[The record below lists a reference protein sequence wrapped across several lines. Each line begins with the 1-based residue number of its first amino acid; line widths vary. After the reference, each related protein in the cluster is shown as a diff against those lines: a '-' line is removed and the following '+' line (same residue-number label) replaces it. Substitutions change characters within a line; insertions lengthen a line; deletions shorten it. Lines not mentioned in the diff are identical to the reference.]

1 MLQAFKADL
10 DEMQKQGELER
21 YIAYLD
27 EEKAAFLQNQAEKQ
41 ELMQQY
47 YDWRLEAEQSYAS
60 FALEAANT
68 LKDGLA
74 QGLANAIVDG
84 QNFGKTLQNLGKE
97 IVKMFI
103 QWQIQRM
110 AAAALSKMMIGQ
122 ETAAVAA
129 QGAAMAEALAPAAW
143 AKLVVEPGA
152 AGIATGLLTAGL
164 SAAAGVGAASNAVTS
179 FGSGTQ
185 SMGNFNFG
193 ESGLGEKPFAAG
205 GVVTAPTHALI
216 GEKSYPEAVLPLR
229 SSVLQKITS
238 FLFDGVDFGAS
249 SGDGA
254 NVEIINYGDINTG
267 ADYDTFM
274 EDIQYS
280 LAMGVRG

>member
-1 MLQAFKADL
+1 
-10 DEMQKQGELER
+10 
-21 YIAYLD
+21 
-27 EEKAAFLQNQAEKQ
+27 
-41 ELMQQY
+41 
-47 YDWRLEAEQSYAS
+47 
-60 FALEAANT
+60 
-68 LKDGLA
+68 
-74 QGLANAIVDG
+74 
-84 QNFGKTLQNLGKE
+84 
-97 IVKMFI
+97 
-103 QWQIQRM
+103 M

-129 QGAAMAEALAPAAW
+129 QGVAMAEALAPAAW

-216 GEKSYPEAVLPLR
+216 GENLILKRYCLCAAAYCKRSPAFCLMVWTLELLQVMVLML
-229 SSVLQKITS
+229 K
-238 FLFDGVDFGAS
+238 
-249 SGDGA
+249 
-254 NVEIINYGDINTG
+254 
-267 ADYDTFM
+267 
-274 EDIQYS
+274 
-280 LAMGVRG
+280 

>member
-1 MLQAFKADL
+1 
-10 DEMQKQGELER
+10 
-21 YIAYLD
+21 
-27 EEKAAFLQNQAEKQ
+27 
-41 ELMQQY
+41 
-47 YDWRLEAEQSYAS
+47 
-60 FALEAANT
+60 
-68 LKDGLA
+68 
-74 QGLANAIVDG
+74 
-84 QNFGKTLQNLGKE
+84 
-97 IVKMFI
+97 
-103 QWQIQRM
+103 
-110 AAAALSKMMIGQ
+110 MMMGQ
-122 ETAAVAA
+122 ETAAVTA
-129 QGAAMAEALAPAAW
+129 QGAAMAAALAPAAW

-164 SAAAGVGAASNAVTS
+164 SAAAGAGAASNAITS
-179 FGSGTQ
+179 FGSGKE
-185 SMGNFNFG
+185 SLGNFNFG
-193 ESGLGEKPFAAG
+193 ESGLGERKFAAG